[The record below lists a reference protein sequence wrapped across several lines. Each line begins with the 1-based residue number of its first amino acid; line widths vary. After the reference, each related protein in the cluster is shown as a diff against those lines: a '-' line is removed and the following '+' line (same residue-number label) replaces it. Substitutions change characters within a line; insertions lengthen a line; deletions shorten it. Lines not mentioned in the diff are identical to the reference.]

1 MERKRFVKKN
11 LIVIGALVLVIV
23 ALAVAAPFMRA
34 KPRVNPDEVAV
45 EDGVKA
51 YLGVY
56 VYDGEQVK
64 MERVVPLKE
73 AGQFTIEQGDMV
85 NVVEVT
91 ADSVRMYSSTCD
103 NQDCVLQGTVTL
115 DNRNERV
122 LQNMI
127 LCLPHQVVLEL
138 YSAQEVTI
146 NE

>member
-1 MERKRFVKKN
+1 MGQKRFDKKN
-11 LIVIGALVLVIV
+11 LIVLAALVLTIGLVLAA
-23 ALAVAAPFMRA
+23 ALLIPAKINATPDVAADANVR
-34 KPRVNPDEVAV
+34 
-45 EDGVKA
+45 A

-56 VYDGEQVK
+56 VYDGDEVK

-73 AGQFTIEQGDMV
+73 PGQFTIEQGDMV

-115 DNRNERV
+115 DNRKERV

-138 YSAQEVTI
+138 YAAEEVVV